1 MSTAK
6 NSARA
11 DGSSRRTPASAEV
24 RVRAPPG
31 AGRPAKRYRRGDG
44 ELTVTIPPR
53 EYDLAGHIM
62 AEAISEHA
70 SAATPIAEALAKA
83 AASHGREIG
92 AGCGRLDPTA
102 EVLDRCLDL
111 LVQHGYE
118 PRQVGRTV
126 LPHQLPVP
134 QPCAESHAA
143 RLPDEPR
150 AARRLRAIRRAGS
163 SRGPPRTWRRS
174 VLRDVE
180 REPLTCQTLKVP
192 IRRRLT

>member
-1 MSTAK
+1 
-6 NSARA
+6 
-11 DGSSRRTPASAEV
+11 V

-31 AGRPAKRYRRGDG
+31 AVRPAKRYRRGDG

-111 LVQHGYE
+111 LVQHGYSLTNC
-118 PRQVGRTV
+118 PFHSLAQSHTQLVG
-126 LPHQLPVP
+126 QMN
-134 QPCAESHAA
+134 HALLDA
-143 RLPDEPR
+143 F
-150 AARRLRAIRRAGS
+150 A
-163 SRGPPRTWRRS
+163 RS
-174 VLRDVE
+174 VAPDLLEVRL
-180 REPLTCQTLKVP
+180 EPGDGRCCVTLSENP
-192 IRRRLT
+192 SPARP